1 MIAKKNPKVDLEKKR
16 FAFFQIGLILSGSM
30 VLAAFEYSTVIPNEE
45 ILAQTTFCEL
55 GTTEDPPIEIE
66 IEKPTVKFVAAK
78 IIDDVTPT
86 PDPIVDPS
94 PVIDPVKDPVPIV
107 VDIIVDGTT
116 GGGSTDELKEEPI
129 IDVPDKEPLFPGGV
143 AAMGSFI
150 NQSIQLPSYIP
161 EYDQGV
167 VYVSFVVNKDGSIQD
182 VKILRGLSNELN
194 KAALEVVKAMPHWT
208 PGESNGKPVRVR
220 FTLPIAIKLR

>member
-16 FAFFQIGLILSGSM
+16 FAFFQIGLILSGSLC
-30 VLAAFEYSTVIPNEE
+30 LAAFEYSTVNPKEE
-45 ILAQTTFCEL
+45 ILSQNTFCEL
-55 GTTEDPPIEIE
+55 GTTEDPPTEIE
-66 IEKPTVKFVAAK
+66 IEKPTIKFVATK

-94 PVIDPVKDPVPIV
+94 PIVDPVVDPIIV
-107 VDIIVDGTT
+107 VDPVGIGGLVDGTGT
-116 GGGSTDELKEEPI
+116 GELKPEPI
-129 IDVPDKEPLFPGGV
+129 IEYPDIEPIFPGGPV
-143 AAMGSFI
+143 EMA
-150 NQSIQLPSYIP
+150 SYINKSIELP
-161 EYDQGV
+161 NYIPDYDQGT

-194 KAALEVVKAMPHWT
+194 KAAIAVVKSMPNWT

>member
-16 FAFFQIGLILSGSM
+16 FAFFQIGLILSGSLC
-30 VLAAFEYSTVIPNEE
+30 LAAFEYSTVNPKEE
-45 ILAQTTFCEL
+45 ILSQNTFCEL
-55 GTTEDPPIEIE
+55 GTTEDPPTEIE
-66 IEKPTVKFVAAK
+66 IEKPTVKFVATK

-94 PVIDPVKDPVPIV
+94 PIVDPDPIV
-107 VDIIVDGTT
+107 DPIIVDQIEGGGVWT
-116 GGGSTDELKEEPI
+116 GGTGELMVEPI
-129 IDVPDKEPLFPGGV
+129 IEFPDKEPIFPGGT
-143 AAMGSFI
+143 AEMA
-150 NQSIQLPSYIP
+150 SYINKSIELP
-161 EYDQGV
+161 NYIPDYDQGT

-182 VKILRGLSNELN
+182 VKVLRGLSNELN
-194 KAALEVVKAMPHWT
+194 KAAIAVVKSMPHWT

>member
-1 MIAKKNPKVDLEKKR
+1 MIAKKSAKADLEKKR

-30 VLAAFEYSTVIPNEE
+30 VLAAFEYSTVNPNDQ
-45 ILAQTTFCEL
+45 ILSQTAVCEL
-55 GTTEDPPIEIE
+55 GTTEEPPIDIE
-66 IEKPTVKFVAAK
+66 IEKPTVKFVATK

-94 PVIDPVKDPVPIV
+94 PIVDPDPIVDPIV
-107 VDIIVDGTT
+107 VDPIVGGFEWSGGT
-116 GGGSTDELKEEPI
+116 GELKVEPI
-129 IDVPDKEPLFPGGV
+129 IEFPDKEPVFPGGA

-150 NQSIQLPSYIP
+150 NKSIELPNYIP
-161 EYDQGV
+161 DYDQGT

-194 KAALEVVKAMPHWT
+194 KAAIAVVKSMPNWT